1 MAKRKMQNR
10 TRWMRSRGLRVRPTL
25 EILDDRVLLSA
36 NPIVTENQLPG
47 TLYIPGTQT
56 SWMVPQGQA
65 DNSLEGFSTDIS
77 VDVGQTISFKVT
89 DTTLDPYAIDIFRIG
104 YYAGDGARLVTT
116 ISRRRSH
123 EPAGTDPQHNHG
135 RI

>member
-1 MAKRKMQNR
+1 MSISLRKRQPVAKRR
-10 TRWMRSRGLRVRPTL
+10 LCARIPFL

-56 SWMVPQGQA
+56 SWMVPEGQA

-104 YYAGDGARLVTT
+104 YYGGDGARLVTT
-116 ISRRRSH
+116 ISSPQITNQ
-123 EPAGTDPQHNHG
+123 PAPIHNTTTG
-135 RI
+135 EI